1 MSGSK
6 YGRRERFYSKLIAVL
21 SVSAALLVM
30 ALVLQSRL
38 EARRNAP
45 AAPSTTATVSGTPE
59 PLIVRAAT
67 PEPDPNVTPA
77 PVATPA
83 PAPERVE
90 YDFLPV
96 YTHLETDERVIAI
109 TLEDMT
115 DLYQFQQAVQAAMEF
130 SAPMTLFPYG
140 KAVEDNKMGAMLKYC
155 IETLGYEIENRT
167 WNDGLL
173 YKMSDSDMAS
183 EIFSADNAV
192 DRALAANYGMR
203 FFRMHGGYGTND
215 VRTHAYL
222 RSLGYQGIVNWTYDA
237 AVCSNDR
244 LRNTLAPGNIYL
256 FHTTAEDVVKL
267 RNLLAYAQEHEYR
280 FVTVS
285 TLLGLEANSYESAD
299 PQSLLQAAPAAIS
312 TSDIYIETRS
322 GDRTW
327 QVYLIQRQLVSLGY
341 LDASPDGI
349 FGDSTAAAI
358 RSFQADHGIVTS
370 GIATTETQQALF
382 SEESMANAF

>member
-1 MSGSK
+1 MPDK
-6 YGRRERFYSKLIAVL
+6 IIKRDGREVAFNPEKITDAILRAFRASNIDKPREFGDALTAQVVSELNAEDSDRTP
-21 SVSAALLVM
+21 SVEEV
-30 ALVLQSRL
+30 QD
-38 EARRNAP
+38 
-45 AAPSTTATVSGTPE
+45 
-59 PLIVRAAT
+59 IV
-67 PEPDPNVTPA
+67 
-77 PVATPA
+77 
-83 PAPERVE
+83 ERVLIE
-90 YDFLPV
+90 NGFAHTAKSYILYRAERSRIREMNTRLMRIYD
-96 YTHLETDERVIAI
+96 DI
-109 TLEDMT
+109 TRKS
-115 DLYQFQQAVQAAMEF
+115 AVDSDVKRENANINGDTA
-130 SAPMTLFPYG
+130 
-140 KAVEDNKMGAMLKYC
+140 MGAMLKYC
-155 IETLGYEIENRT
+155 METLGYEIENRT

-203 FFRMHGGYGTND
+203 FFRMHGGYGVND

-222 RSLGYQGIVNWTYDA
+222 RSLGYQGVVNWTYDA

-285 TLLGLEANSYESAD
+285 TLLGLEPNSYEAAD

-327 QVYLIQRQLVSLGY
+327 QVYLIQRQLAALGY

-358 RSFQADHGIVTS
+358 RSFQADHGVVTS